1 MDAITSAVCAVNLLH
16 CIEKVQKIRLL
27 YTTLHHYARDEGSIP
42 FTRSN
47 VFKGFVRLAG
57 FCNSFATARRL
68 LPADFLQGRRPFLVV
83 LFPARSRGFGNYFL
97 NKITRVR
104 CGATQSQYN

>member
-1 MDAITSAVCAVNLLH
+1 
-16 CIEKVQKIRLL
+16 
-27 YTTLHHYARDEGSIP
+27 
-42 FTRSN
+42 
-47 VFKGFVRLAG
+47 
-57 FCNSFATARRL
+57 
-68 LPADFLQGRRPFLVV
+68 V